1 MAINKGN
8 IWSTHNNSC
17 SSNEGNKIPDHEL
30 SNKIAISGL
39 IRVTRI
45 TLITLTTQKQLETT

>member
-8 IWSTHNNSC
+8 TWSTDNNSC
-17 SSNEGNKIPDHEL
+17 SSNKCNKIPGHEL